1 MKRSALQCVVGFVG
15 ATLIVVGVVWT
26 CQQLSS
32 PTQLKASQGTS
43 ASAPSRS
50 SAQRPNGSLSLSV
63 TPEPTSTPSQ
73 DSSYN
78 DGQTPDDNI
87 RSTSASGNLSLSIV
101 ESSETDGRLEL
112 SESNY
117 PTESFEF
124 TPLDPLNETE
134 SSNIS
139 LGMGAFDS
147 KMVASPL
154 ADSVTDNSFE
164 TPVSSE
170 LSVVDDLDSFEN
182 DFGNRQPASL
192 SINVS
197 DEITSSGPQDL
208 LVDRNMSDFPNASS
222 STLLEDFPDELIE
235 GELAAPDELPQATN
249 TTSAPSLSFPIPTTK
264 RPSTG
269 APDVSSLELSAQAS
283 EAGANFR
290 TTSIAPPAERSGVLS
305 NELIQYVTQ
314 DAASSPRPDS
324 KYQGAQTTQ
333 IVVEKETPE
342 EAQLNTTVKVT
353 LTVKNLGTA
362 EVSNLVLRDSIPDG
376 AQYVPN
382 SSAVAPNEQ
391 GEMLWPA
398 FNLQP
403 QSEKKFEYSIMPVRE
418 GEFGSVATV
427 MVATSASSQ
436 TKCSKPELQVEVS
449 APQSVEVGQ
458 VVQFTIVASNIGSGV
473 ANNVSL
479 QEFIP
484 EGLYHPSGSVLDNK
498 GLGSIKPGETKR
510 ISLEL
515 QAVKP
520 GPVVNKLTVTAEHCD
535 PQTVET
541 NLSILSPM
549 IELAITGPQ
558 TIYLERSATY
568 QLSVKNVGDASA
580 FDVKLTAQ
588 LPEGVKFV
596 KANNL
601 GAYKK
606 EEHCVYWDLAEL
618 PTQTNADIELE
629 IETTQAAQAELVF
642 SASGPNELNAKTSHS
657 INIDGLAALSFSV
670 SSSTDL
676 VEVGK
681 EFQYS
686 IQIENRGT
694 KSSNNVMLQILTPDA
709 ISILA
714 TDGPTKATEQKGVI
728 VFEKIGS
735 VPAKSSVTY
744 VIKATPSAPGDCRVA
759 FQLSSDDLEPLVKEE
774 NTRVYQ

>member
-101 ESSETDGRLEL
+101 ESSETDSRLEL

-117 PTESFEF
+117 PTESVEF

-147 KMVASPL
+147 KMIASPL
-154 ADSVTDNSFE
+154 ADSVTNNSFE

-170 LSVVDDLDSFEN
+170 LSIVDDLDSFEN
-182 DFGNRQPASL
+182 DFGNRQPTSL

-197 DEITSSGPQDL
+197 DEITSSDPQDL
-208 LVDRNMSDFPNASS
+208 LVDQNMSDFPKASDFPNASS
-222 STLLEDFPDELIE
+222 NTILEDFPDELIE
-235 GELAAPDELPQATN
+235 GDLAAPDELPQATN
-249 TTSAPSLSFPIPTTK
+249 TTSAPSLSFPIPTMK
-264 RPSTG
+264 QPSTG

-290 TTSIAPPAERSGVLS
+290 TTSIAPPSERSGVLS

-427 MVATSASSQ
+427 MVVTSASSQ

-479 QEFIP
+479 QDLSQKGFI
-484 EGLYHPSGSVLDNK
+484 
-498 GLGSIKPGETKR
+498 T
-510 ISLEL
+510 
-515 QAVKP
+515 QAV
-520 GPVVNKLTVTAEHCD
+520 
-535 PQTVET
+535 Q
-541 NLSILSPM
+541 S
-549 IELAITGPQ
+549 
-558 TIYLERSATY
+558 
-568 QLSVKNVGDASA
+568 
-580 FDVKLTAQ
+580 
-588 LPEGVKFV
+588 
-596 KANNL
+596 
-601 GAYKK
+601 
-606 EEHCVYWDLAEL
+606 W
-618 PTQTNADIELE
+618 
-629 IETTQAAQAELVF
+629 TTKV
-642 SASGPNELNAKTSHS
+642 
-657 INIDGLAALSFSV
+657 
-670 SSSTDL
+670 
-676 VEVGK
+676 
-681 EFQYS
+681 
-686 IQIENRGT
+686 
-694 KSSNNVMLQILTPDA
+694 
-709 ISILA
+709 
-714 TDGPTKATEQKGVI
+714 
-728 VFEKIGS
+728 
-735 VPAKSSVTY
+735 
-744 VIKATPSAPGDCRVA
+744 
-759 FQLSSDDLEPLVKEE
+759 
-774 NTRVYQ
+774 